1 MRIGNKEFNTEKHT
15 YIMGILNVT
24 PDSFWDGGRFLGMDR
39 SLKHVAEMI
48 NDGADII
55 DVGGESTHP
64 GYKAIEAVDE
74 IERVMPVIEAIK
86 DRFDIPVS
94 LDTYKNSVA
103 WAGLGAGADM
113 INDIW
118 GLKGDDRMAEVV
130 AGAHVP
136 VCIMH
141 NRNNTNY
148 GNFMTDVISDLK
160 ESLNIAENA
169 GIAPE
174 NIMLDPGVGFAKD
187 RVQNLEVMAHM
198 DEIAALGYPVLLG
211 VSRKSVIGDTLKLPL
226 EERLE
231 GSLATTAWGIMHG
244 ASFVRVHDVKE
255 HRRLVDM
262 MEAIRDSQ

>member
-1 MRIGNKEFNTEKHT
+1 
-15 YIMGILNVT
+15 
-24 PDSFWDGGRFLGMDR
+24 
-39 SLKHVAEMI
+39 
-48 NDGADII
+48 
-55 DVGGESTHP
+55 
-64 GYKAIEAVDE
+64 
-74 IERVMPVIEAIK
+74 
-86 DRFDIPVS
+86 
-94 LDTYKNSVA
+94 
-103 WAGLGAGADM
+103 
-113 INDIW
+113 
-118 GLKGDDRMAEVV
+118 
-130 AGAHVP
+130 
-136 VCIMH
+136 
-141 NRNNTNY
+141 
-148 GNFMTDVISDLK
+148 MTDVISDLK

-174 NIMLDPGVGFAKD
+174 NIILDPGVGFAKD

-255 HRRLVDM
+255 HRRLLDM